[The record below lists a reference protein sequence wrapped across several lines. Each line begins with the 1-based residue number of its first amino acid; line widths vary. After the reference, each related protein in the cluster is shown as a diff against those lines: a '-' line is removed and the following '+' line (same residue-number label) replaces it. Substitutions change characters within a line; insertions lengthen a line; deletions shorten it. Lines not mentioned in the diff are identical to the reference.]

1 MGRNRKSKADQRL
14 PPYVYLAK
22 GRYVHREYRD
32 GKLGRETVLCPGDTP
47 IAQVWAAHAALTA
60 EPAPRHTLRWLF
72 DQYLQSQD
80 FLRLQPTTRRDYEG
94 YARRIADTP
103 QRNGTPF
110 GAADLDQITPGVLR
124 RYADKKAETAPKSAN
139 REISFLK
146 VAFRWGAERD
156 IVRDNPARDIKKSA
170 EQPKNLY
177 VTDADYRAAYNAA
190 AKYPYLPPIMELAYL
205 CRLRLCEALDLTRAN
220 LTQDGIQIARRKGSK
235 GNLTTWSPRLR
246 AAVDAAQALP
256 RKVIPMDDALAYL
269 IPGADGGRM
278 LESTVQTAWQR
289 LMPGL
294 MERGEVES
302 RFTLHDLK
310 AKGISDTEEG
320 QRRAGAGHLDG
331 SITERV
337 YNRRLVPVKPSGE
350 G

>member
-1 MGRNRKSKADQRL
+1 MGRNRKSKTDQRL

-22 GRYVHREYRD
+22 GRYVWREYKD
-32 GKLGRETVLCPGDTP
+32 GKLGREIVLCPGDTP
-47 IAQVWAAHAALTA
+47 IAQVWAAHADLLAA
-60 EPAPRHTLRWLF
+60 PAPRRTLRWLF

-80 FLRLQPTTRRDYEG
+80 YQRLQPTTRRDYEG

-110 GAADLDQITPGVLR
+110 GAADLDIITPGTLR

-146 VAFRWGAERD
+146 AIFRWGAERD
-156 IVRDNPARDIKKSA
+156 LVRDNPARDLKKSP
-170 EQPKNLY
+170 ETPRNLY
-177 VTDADYRAAYNAA
+177 VSDRDYRIAYAAA
-190 AKYPYLPPIMELAYL
+190 AKYPYLQPVMELAYL
-205 CRLRLCEALDLTRAN
+205 CRLRLCEVLDLTRAN
-220 LTQDGIQIARRKGSK
+220 LTTEGVRVVRRKGSR
-235 GNLTTWSPRLR
+235 GNMTTWTPRLR

-256 RKVIPMDDALAYL
+256 RKVIPIDDALAYL
-269 IPGADGGRM
+269 IPGDDGGR
-278 LESTVQTAWQR
+278 LKESTVQTAWQR
-289 LMPGL
+289 IMPGL
-294 MERGEVES
+294 ADREEVEA

-320 QRRAGAGHLDG
+320 ERRAGAGHLDG
-331 SITERV
+331 AITERV
-337 YNRRLVPVKPSGE
+337 YNRKLVPVKPSGE